1 MASTDRTIFVP
12 KDLAEGDVTSS
23 AFVALIG
30 APNAGKSTL
39 LNALVGAKV
48 AIVTHKVQ
56 TTRTRLTG
64 IALEGATQLVFIDTP
79 GIFQPKKR
87 LDRAMVQAAWQG
99 ADDAELVVLLV
110 DAKKGL
116 KDDVVAVV
124 EALKKSG
131 RRAILVLSKI
141 DLIRRDT
148 LLELSA
154 ALNDMMPFEETF
166 MVAAIN
172 GDGVGDL
179 RKALAA
185 KAPPGPWMYPE
196 DQVADITLRI
206 MAAEMTREQ
215 VLLNLHD
222 ELPYAIM
229 VETEAFHENK
239 DGSYRIEQ
247 VIHVARDS
255 QKGMVIGKG
264 GSMLKKLGAAAR
276 AEMQDQF
283 DVKVHLFLHVRVTPK
298 WQDDRLAYQDMGL
311 DYVD

>member
-1 MASTDRTIFVP
+1 MTNKVDQFLKSD
-12 KDLAEGDVTSS
+12 GDTSS

-64 IALEGATQLVFIDTP
+64 IAQEGKAQLVFIDTP
-79 GIFQPKKR
+79 GIFAPRRR

-99 ADDAELVVLLV
+99 ADDAELVVLIV
-110 DAKKGL
+110 DAKRGLTDDVQAILEGL
-116 KDDVVAVV
+116 K
-124 EALKKSG
+124 ESG
-131 RRAILVLSKI
+131 RRAMLVLNKI
-141 DLIRRDT
+141 DLIRNEK
-148 LLELSA
+148 LLALSA
-154 ALNDMMPFEETF
+154 AINDHMPFEETF
-166 MVAAIN
+166 MISAAT

-179 RKALAA
+179 KSALAA
-185 KAPPGPWMYPE
+185 KAPPGPWMYPD

-215 VLLNLHD
+215 VYLRLHE

-229 VETEAFHENK
+229 VETEAFKEQK
-239 DGSYRIEQ
+239 DGSARIEQ
-247 VIHVARDS
+247 VIHVQRDS

-264 GSMLKKLGAAAR
+264 GSMLKRLGAAAR
-276 AEMQDQF
+276 AEMEEQF
-283 DVKVHLFLHVRVTPK
+283 DQRVHLFLHVRVTPR
-298 WQDDRLAYQDMGL
+298 WQDDRLTYKDMGL
-311 DYVD
+311 DFVD

>member
-1 MASTDRTIFVP
+1 MASKTRDLYVP
-12 KDLAEGDVTSS
+12 EGLKKGEVTST

-64 IALEGATQLVFIDTP
+64 IAIEGPTQLVFIDTP

-99 ADDAELVVLLV
+99 ADDAEIVVFLV

-116 KDDVVAVV
+116 KDDVRAIV
-124 EALKKSG
+124 ENLRDSG
-131 RRAILVLSKI
+131 RRAVLVLSKI
-141 DLIRRDT
+141 DLIRRDK
-148 LLELSA
+148 LLELTA
-154 ALNDMMPFEETF
+154 ALNDIMPFEETF

-172 GDGVGDL
+172 GDGVEDL

-196 DQVADITLRI
+196 DQVADITLRL

-222 ELPYAIM
+222 ELPYSIM
-229 VETEAFHENK
+229 VETEAFRENK
-239 DGSYRIEQ
+239 DGSNRIEQ
-247 VIHVARDS
+247 VIHVSRDS

-276 AEMQDQF
+276 AEMEEQF
-283 DVKVHLFLHVRVTPK
+283 DTKVHLFLHVRVTPK